1 MPDQDAKRIPPDKR
15 RSPFTSHAPLTTI
28 PSIRRGGTKKRGGGE
43 ARGFCCNLEQKTL
56 QSPAARAAVTSLGVN
71 IVTSSL
77 MPCMDYITRAIR
89 QCGTSCCSAAL
100 DFEVIM
106 RDDGG
111 GGGHA

>member
-1 MPDQDAKRIPPDKR
+1 MK
-15 RSPFTSHAPLTTI
+15 L
-28 PSIRRGGTKKRGGGE
+28 GV
-43 ARGFCCNLEQKTL
+43 FCCNLKQKTL

-106 RDDGG
+106 RDGG
-111 GGGHA
+111 GETCVKEIFQTRRKEKGTFMMHLDNIST